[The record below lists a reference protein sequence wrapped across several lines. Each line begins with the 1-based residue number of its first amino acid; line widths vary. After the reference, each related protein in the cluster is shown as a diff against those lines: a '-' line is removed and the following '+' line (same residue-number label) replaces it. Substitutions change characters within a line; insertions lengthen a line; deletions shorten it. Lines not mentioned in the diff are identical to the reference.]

1 MIQEI
6 PKYYPEC
13 YIPQKLNDILHADS
27 APIKPIK
34 PEILIKNPVKKK
46 GLLGFV
52 NSIFNNIFTK
62 SYSKEF
68 IAQKVKYENAL
79 NRYNKEE
86 KKYQQQKQLYNTYK
100 DLHEYRK
107 ALLKLEM
114 GEYNVFSSGRLVKTT
129 NKETKKGPGE
139 TYFLKYLKQHKGCED
154 YFMDNFSIIKNH
166 RICFYNNK
174 NYYPDIILKDKHG
187 IFIDIEI
194 DEPYTTDNNHQAIHY
209 IGSDDYRNEYFT
221 LNDWIVIR
229 FCEQQ
234 IFKHTQEC
242 FDFIINIHKSIYAC
256 DLYALQIF
264 EDFIYPK
271 WSKKQALQWGQENYR
286 ETYLPYKLTKQQDK
300 ENKTL

>member
-86 KKYQQQKQLYNTYK
+86 KKYQQQKQ
-100 DLHEYRK
+100 
-107 ALLKLEM
+107 
-114 GEYNVFSSGRLVKTT
+114 
-129 NKETKKGPGE
+129 
-139 TYFLKYLKQHKGCED
+139 
-154 YFMDNFSIIKNH
+154 
-166 RICFYNNK
+166 
-174 NYYPDIILKDKHG
+174 
-187 IFIDIEI
+187 
-194 DEPYTTDNNHQAIHY
+194 
-209 IGSDDYRNEYFT
+209 
-221 LNDWIVIR
+221 
-229 FCEQQ
+229 

-256 DLYALQIF
+256 DLSALQIF

-271 WSKKQALQWGQENYR
+271 WSKKQALQLGQENYR